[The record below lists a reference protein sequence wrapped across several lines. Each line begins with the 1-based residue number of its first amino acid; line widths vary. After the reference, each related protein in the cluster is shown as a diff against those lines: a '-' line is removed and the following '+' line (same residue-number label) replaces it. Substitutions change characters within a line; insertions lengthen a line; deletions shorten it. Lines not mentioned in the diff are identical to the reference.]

1 MQIQKI
7 KQNHWFTLVE
17 LIVVITILA
26 ILGTIAFISLQWY
39 STNARDSTRISD
51 VWSMKTSLEL
61 FQLEAG
67 KYPIPTDGVDITYSW
82 ATVWTQWSFWETVY
96 ANVTKLDKIPTDPLT
111 DKEYTYSVIST
122 RNEYEISWIIE
133 WEALWMNNNL
143 ISQSLAWTVEATAYV
158 SWNYNWLMTKT
169 LNGNACKILSLPT
182 ILTNDT
188 TVTDLQDIITQK
200 RFVYNWFKN
209 LASSFKW
216 SKFKEDGWFDF
227 QPAQLIAYS
236 DTGSC
241 ADLTANTWS
250 WTSARVTLLQ
260 WLQNSYSWTVI
271 ENEWEIKNVV
281 NVVID
286 ENNPSTEVVN
296 LVWNLVN
303 NNFWGKVVL
312 GWSGNWSSSGGGWP
326 TFTCWDAIISSWDTL
341 APTSDQWYTIL
352 NDTYF
357 ESDNGES
364 WWPQWDW
371 TAWVAWSSSFDVYI
385 RAIWAW
391 NSWYRPTK
399 WRVYHNSSPN
409 WLLNITDSL
418 GNTIYSASN
427 YVSWTEF
434 NINFWSA
441 WDIYRIYLWTM
452 SDPEKITNIEFYS
465 SVQPVNSSTVL
476 KESYT
481 TILWPDWKCWTSQNM
496 RHGTFLNS
504 NVNPSNSTSVEKW
517 CNGNNTSNCS
527 TYWAYYSR
535 AEAMWF
541 DASCS
546 NTDCT
551 WAEDTSKSVCGKLW
565 SGWHLPT
572 DSDWIAIK
580 WAWATWWTWNKLSW
594 IISSLSNIPWYRNNG
609 WWFVDDWAGFW
620 WLPEQNYS
628 TYSYYYRMNNYDSN
642 VYKDS
647 YDGYKF
653 SWFSVL
659 CVKD

>member
-312 GWSGNWSSSGGGWP
+312 GWNTSNTTS
-326 TFTCWDAIISSWDTL
+326 TVTCENIVTQSQVDD
-341 APTSDQWYTIL
+341 L
-352 NDTYF
+352 N
-357 ESDNGES
+357 
-364 WWPQWDW
+364 
-371 TAWVAWSSSFDVYI
+371 
-385 RAIWAW
+385 AIWQ
-391 NSWYRPTK
+391 
-399 WRVYHNSSPN
+399 
-409 WLLNITDSL
+409 TDDL
-418 GNTIYSASN
+418 IMY
-427 YVSWTEF
+427 WDL
-434 NINFWSA
+434 I
-441 WDIYRIYLWTM
+441 WDIYFDYAVDWPFTISQYCNDVYTMTFYVTDWINSDLSLVYNAMNNLWQFTYWWSDYLTKKTVLDSIPHLNLWITWWYDTSVFTWTNLEWLYLDSLWLTSIPSSIWNLVNLKWFSLYDNPITSLPAELWTLSNLEYLDLSYNSLSSISASIWNLTNLQQLYIEWDWVSTIWTLPSSVWNLVNLTDLIVVNEWLTSIPSTIWNLTNLKLLWLFWNNNTYSSLPNEIWSLTGLNNLSLSSNINLNSLPTTFSNLTNLNFLSM
-452 SDPEKITNIEFYS
+452 QWTNLWNLSVDFDENSPNATQWWMTIWWNGTNI
-465 SVQPVNSSTVL
+465 V
-476 KESYT
+476 
-481 TILWPDWKCWTSQNM
+481 I
-496 RHGTFLNS
+496 
-504 NVNPSNSTSVEKW
+504 
-517 CNGNNTSNCS
+517 
-527 TYWAYYSR
+527 
-535 AEAMWF
+535 
-541 DASCS
+541 
-546 NTDCT
+546 T
-551 WAEDTSKSVCGKLW
+551 W
-565 SGWHLPT
+565 
-572 DSDWIAIK
+572 I
-580 WAWATWWTWNKLSW
+580 
-594 IISSLSNIPWYRNNG
+594 Y
-609 WWFVDDWAGFW
+609 
-620 WLPEQNYS
+620 
-628 TYSYYYRMNNYDSN
+628 
-642 VYKDS
+642 
-647 YDGYKF
+647 
-653 SWFSVL
+653 
-659 CVKD
+659 